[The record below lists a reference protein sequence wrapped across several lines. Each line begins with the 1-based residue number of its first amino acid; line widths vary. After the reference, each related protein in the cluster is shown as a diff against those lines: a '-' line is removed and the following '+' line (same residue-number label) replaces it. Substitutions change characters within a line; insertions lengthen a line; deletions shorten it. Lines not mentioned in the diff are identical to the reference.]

1 MTERIIIHVYLHK
14 ENDIQ
19 HASVELTGGGD
30 KLKAKLD
37 SGLAS
42 RILEM
47 CLADVVEATDM
58 DPKW

>member
-1 MTERIIIHVYLHK
+1 MTERIIFHVYLHK
-14 ENDIQ
+14 EDEIQ

-47 CLADVVEATDM
+47 CLADVV
-58 DPKW
+58 